1 MMNRFFTNKVFAA
14 VCVMFVFSAWLYSA
28 DKKVLWPGN
37 DKPELKPNTKGF
49 SARFEGSEIALSFND
64 IDKSDDY
71 IHIDFGVFDLS
82 GYLDGGYVEVR
93 ASIDQPVVMTT
104 AVVADPKDF
113 WPGRQTLEGEGVMIA
128 GEYVYRFYI
137 DGLWAERVAQKR
149 DHLYLFFHNLG
160 GKPLGDA
167 EIRVKSVAL
176 CPPVANWHEEKRAAY
191 AKQYKWPEIKKI
203 EPLYYE
209 ELGRAMRWEE
219 VSGSPLLSVL
229 PLDGTWKK
237 KFFGERTWDYA
248 FLGDYSPAASDL
260 SEADWSAVS
269 VPEAQVPD
277 QTGGH
282 YWYRKEFDLPA
293 DQVGE
298 KIFLRLDDIA
308 DEARI
313 FLNGSLVGTQTP
325 VEKRQ
330 DWVVENG
337 SRVGMMLGV
346 PVKKA
351 LNWKN
356 FERVGI
362 APPFDPKAIPE
373 NENRLILPIV
383 TGQYDYPL
391 AYDVTGLVKPGR
403 NVLALRLYG
412 NPMRG
417 FWIFRHRFDRGSKNI
432 YGILGNVKLGIL
444 KRAAVASFTRQHPK
458 TATDEGR
465 ASHRLECVVNDPSGS
480 LRFVRFSVDGQ
491 TKSLA
496 VNAGKSSYTADFI
509 LPASFERHRAL
520 VSLVDDRGSV
530 VDARETSFHGVVVE
544 IRNKM
549 LRVNGDPYQI
559 RGINGMAGIEWNND
573 RTKTRRESL
582 RLLRFYE
589 QLGLNTVR
597 SEGNEVWELDDAFAQ
612 GMMVMPVTCGA
623 STDRGIQ
630 IFGQYVDPDLRLATD
645 RHRTLSILLSETP
658 NVLFWNGGNEIH
670 HSPGYDDKPVLQN
683 YLGEIQKAFAS
694 QDAYRHPVTFANLD
708 TWLQNWFFL
717 GGQDVVGWNIY
728 KPVKAVTE
736 ELPQVL
742 AAAGGRPLVFTEW
755 GTLDGKKDREGKVD
769 EWEKDMRAK
778 WSLITKTPGT
788 FGGFLYAFHGELEDA
803 RGLEF
808 LKELFLPY
816 EIEKKGEGFVFK
828 NRSEA
833 PMRDLRFQVVS
844 GGSVVNG
851 DLIPELKS
859 GESVEV
865 KPLSPI
871 LEKGARILEIRYE
884 SHRGLK
890 HFYSKEI

>member
-1 MMNRFFTNKVFAA
+1 MMNDTTSKRIFRTLGAILCLSIGLF
-14 VCVMFVFSAWLYSA
+14 SA
-28 DKKVLWPGN
+28 DKKILWPGG

-49 SARFEGSEIALSFND
+49 AARFEGAEIALNFSD
-64 IDKSDDY
+64 LDKSDDY

-82 GYLDGGYVEVR
+82 PYLDGGYVEVR
-93 ASIDQPVVMTT
+93 ATIDQPIVMTT

-167 EIRVKSVAL
+167 EIRVRSVAL
-176 CPPVANWHEEKRAAY
+176 YPPVPNWREEKRAAY
-191 AKQYKWPEIKKI
+191 SRQYRWPEVKKI

-209 ELGRAMRWEE
+209 ELGRARRWEE
-219 VSGSPLLSVL
+219 VSGSPILSLL
-229 PLDGTWKK
+229 PLDGSWKK
-237 KFFGERTWDYA
+237 KYFGERTWDYA
-248 FLGDYSPAASDL
+248 FLGDVSPASTDFGDG
-260 SEADWSAVS
+260 DWSTVQ
-269 VPEAQVPD
+269 VPEASVSD

-282 YWYRKEFDLPA
+282 FWYRKEFEISQAQL
-293 DQVGE
+293 GE
-298 KIFLRLDDIA
+298 KCFLRFDDLA

-362 APPFDPKAIPE
+362 PPPFDAKAIPE

-391 AYDVTGLVKPGR
+391 AYDVTPLLKPGK

-432 YGILGNVKLGIL
+432 YGILGGVKLGVL
-444 KRAAVASFTRQHPK
+444 KRAAVAGFIRLHP
-458 TATDEGR
+458 TTTTEDGR
-465 ASHRLECVVNDPSGS
+465 ASHRLECSVNDPGGT
-480 LRFVRFSVDGQ
+480 LRYVRLSVDGE

-496 VNAGKSSYTADFI
+496 VTPGKSSYAADFI
-509 LPASFERHRAL
+509 LPASFARHRGL
-520 VSLVDDRGSV
+520 VSLIDDRGAV
-530 VDARETSFHGVVVE
+530 VDTREISFHGAVVE
-544 IRNKM
+544 IRNKI
-549 LRVNGDPYQI
+549 LRVNGDIYQI

-589 QLGLNTVR
+589 QLGFNTVR

-658 NVLFWNGGNEIH
+658 NILFWNGGNEIH
-670 HSPGYDDKPVLQN
+670 HTPGYDDRPILQN
-683 YLGEIQKAFAS
+683 YLGEIQKAFHS
-694 QDAYRHPVTFANLD
+694 QDAYRRPVTFANLD

-728 KPVKAVTE
+728 KPVKAVNE

-742 AAAGGRPLVFTEW
+742 AAAGGRPIVFTEW
-755 GTLDGKKDREGKVD
+755 GTLDGKKDREGKVE
-769 EWEKDMRAK
+769 EWEKDMRGK
-778 WSLITKTPGT
+778 WALITKTPGT

-816 EIEKKGEGFVFK
+816 AIEKKDESFVFK

-833 PMRDLRFQVVS
+833 PMRALSLQFVS

-851 DLIPELKS
+851 ELIHELKP

-865 KPLSPI
+865 KLLSPL